1 VNCMIAVLGLIA
13 PRVIAVAWW
22 LVDPARW
29 DMVFAAAFL
38 PIVGVLFLPWTTLMV
53 VLFWTNTG
61 FPLIGWIII
70 FFAFM
75 GDLATYGGGFLGN
88 RDQLESY
95 YR

>member
-1 VNCMIAVLGLIA
+1 MNRVLAVLALIA
-13 PRVIAVAWW
+13 PRAIAVAWW
-22 LVDPARW
+22 LADPVRW
-29 DMVFAAAFL
+29 NLVWATAFL

-95 YR
+95 YH